1 MKMVNFKPGDFK
13 WTVMLIYNW
22 HKYTWR
28 EKNSNAP
35 IRMIAGVTP
44 IGNSWHSF
52 SPSMP
57 VSFADKPLCSF
68 LFYKFLFCV
77 ISF

>member
-52 SPSMP
+52 SLSMP

-68 LFYKFLFCV
+68 LF
-77 ISF
+77 